1 MKLSQFK
8 QLIREEI
15 QKVLTES
22 SRTESPGGREN
33 IKLSKAISKYIG
45 SAATATELEFAAYED
60 AKISNLEDKYFIDN
74 KPLTA
79 AEWSKL
85 NNVLK
90 DVLKQLK
97 AGKTYKELMSFYKN
111 KNFKVNPNANKLL
124 PKMYDKLYAKGDD
137 ALDAIDG
144 AVEEE
149 GLTDIYDK
157 FISNKTLTTTEATH
171 LLNLLT
177 DVRDSL

>member
-22 SRTESPGGREN
+22 SISKFPGGREN
-33 IKLSKAISKYIG
+33 IKLSNAISKYVG
-45 SAATATELEFAAYED
+45 SIYTYLATAAYED
-60 AKISNLEDKYFIDN
+60 AKISNLEDKYLDG

-79 AEWSKL
+79 AQWSKL

-137 ALDAIDG
+137 ALDAIDD

>member
-22 SRTESPGGREN
+22 SRTESPGGKEN

-45 SAATATELEFAAYED
+45 SAATATELQIAAYED
-60 AKISNLEDKYFIDN
+60 AKISNLVDKYLDG
-74 KPLTA
+74 KPLTVTQ
-79 AEWSKL
+79 WSKL

-137 ALDAIDG
+137 ALDAID
-144 AVEEE
+144 AAAEEE

>member
-22 SRTESPGGREN
+22 SRTESPGGKEN
-33 IKLSKAISKYIG
+33 IKLSKAISKYVRTIYTPYL
-45 SAATATELEFAAYED
+45 ATAAYED
-60 AKISNLEDKYFIDN
+60 AKISNLEDKYLIDN

-79 AEWSKL
+79 AQWSKL

-137 ALDAIDG
+137 ALDAID
-144 AVEEE
+144 AAAEEE

>member
-1 MKLSQFK
+1 MKRSEFK

-22 SRTESPGGREN
+22 IKSKSPEEKER
-33 IKLSKAISKYIG
+33 IKLDNAISKRVG
-45 SAATATELEFAAYED
+45 SSWTYLTTAAYED
-60 AKISNLEDKYFIDN
+60 AKISNLQDKYLDR

-79 AEWSKL
+79 TQWGKL
-85 NNVLK
+85 NTVLK

-97 AGKTYKELMSFYKN
+97 AGKTYEELMSFYKN

-137 ALDAIDG
+137 ALDAIDS
-144 AVEEE
+144 AVEEA

-157 FISNKTLTTTEATH
+157 FIYNKTLTTTEATH

-177 DVRDSL
+177 DVKSTL